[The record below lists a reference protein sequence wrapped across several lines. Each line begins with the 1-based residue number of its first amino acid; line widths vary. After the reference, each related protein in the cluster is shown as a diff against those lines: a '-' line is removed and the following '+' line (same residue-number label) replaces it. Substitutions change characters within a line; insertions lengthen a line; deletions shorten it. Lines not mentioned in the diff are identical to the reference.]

1 MEDTLKQSNRKGS
14 RVQKNTTAAEKL
26 DQENQASKPQTKKSS
41 KTENNGEQEKG
52 TVISN
57 KSGARKTAKVNGV
70 SESNEAPRAENGKAE
85 EEMIKIK
92 QEEDTEINE
101 QRGKDRHVDESEA
114 KGEINAKEKIQP
126 ETQRKNSHEDSSGI
140 VPVKKRGRPK
150 KGKENPEVNGQG
162 DKVNTGLDGV
172 ANTDPGRGMHT
183 GPDKDVNTVQDNDG
197 NNVLDQDVNLDPDK
211 DVNTNPDKDVN
222 TNPDKDRDT
231 RMDKNEHAQLDKN
244 VKKKSRKGDGKV
256 HNKSQETVTEET
268 RVSEEPTM
276 AEEGEKTDHKPV
288 GAEDNEGKSNKATK
302 RRNEQPKAVMA
313 DHSNL
318 DSEYQS
324 NENDDCTSPVKR
336 KRGKLVEVKSEAEG
350 GKEIKEKIHTETQK
364 QSNKKDSSETAQD
377 SSETAHAKKRGRPK
391 KDQKNV
397 EINTSLD
404 KDVHSGLAKDANT
417 NLDKDINTDLDKNVN
432 SVGSK
437 SQETATANIKSEET
451 ETADINISE
460 GSKTV
465 PTSKRGR
472 PPKGQKNTEVNGH
485 GDKNINTGLD
495 KDVQKRP
502 TQKSEVQSKSQ
513 EKVSEDTT
521 VSEAQTSK
529 NKKGGKRDDKV
540 DAEDN
545 QTKSARATKRQNE
558 QPKAVMADHSNLDSE
573 SQSNENDNCTSPVK
587 RKRGKQVEVKSEA
600 ERGKET
606 KKKIHTETQ
615 KQNKEDSPETAHAKK
630 RGRPKKGEEKT
641 KSSPKKFEETRDP
654 KSDGEDATKRKRGRQ
669 EHTVPGDEEKPTDK
683 KGKGKHTSDKSHA
696 TSKWEENAA
705 KFKWAKSA
713 KKKFVGGH
721 VSIAGGLYKA
731 VLEAEDMGSRAF
743 GLFLRSQR
751 QWATKPLA
759 DKDAQKFRDTCVEY
773 GYHPDMILPH
783 GSYLMN
789 CGSPEEENLQKSRN
803 LLVEEL
809 QRCQKL
815 GLTRFN
821 FHPGSTC
828 GKISVEECLDRI
840 GDSINQALDKTEGVT
855 VVIEN
860 MCCQGN
866 TVGGKFEELREII
879 NRVQDKTRIGV
890 CLDTCHM
897 FAAGYDIS
905 TEKGFSSMMEEFER
919 VVGLRYLKAIH
930 LNDSK
935 GEVGNNLDRHE
946 NIGKGHIGMEGFRRI
961 MNDSRLNNIPMILET
976 PCPDDDTY
984 EKEVKI
990 LYSLCK

>member
-14 RVQKNTTAAEKL
+14 RVQKTTTAAVKL
-26 DQENQASKPQTKKSS
+26 DQENPASKPQTKKSS

-85 EEMIKIK
+85 EMIKIK

-101 QRGKDRHVDESEA
+101 QRGKDRHVDESET

-162 DKVNTGLDGV
+162 DKVNSGLDGV

-183 GPDKDVNTVQDNDG
+183 GPDKDVNTGQDNDG

-211 DVNTNPDKDVN
+211 DVNTNQDKDEN
-222 TNPDKDRDT
+222 TNPDKDSDT

-318 DSEYQS
+318 DSENQS
-324 NENDDCTSPVKR
+324 NENDDCTSPVKH
-336 KRGKLVEVKSEAEG
+336 KRGKLVEVKSEAAGDQEM
-350 GKEIKEKIHTETQK
+350 KEKIHTETQK

-391 KDQKNV
+391 KDQKNL

-472 PPKGQKNTEVNGH
+472 RPKGQKNTEVNVH

-495 KDVQKRP
+495 KDVQKKP

-540 DAEDN
+540 DAKDN
-545 QTKSARATKRQNE
+545 QTKSARATKRKNE

-600 ERGKET
+600 EGGKET
-606 KKKIHTETQ
+606 KKKIHKETQ

-641 KSSPKKFEETRDP
+641 KSSPKKFGETRDP

-669 EHTVPGDEEKPTDK
+669 EHTVPGDEEKQTDK

-866 TVGGKFEELREII
+866 TVGGKFEELKEII
-879 NRVQDKTRIGV
+879 DRVQDKTRIGV

-919 VVGLRYLKAIH
+919 VVGFRYLKAIH

-935 GEVGNNLDRHE
+935 GKVGNNLDRHE
-946 NIGKGHIGMEGFRRI
+946 NIGKGHIGTEGFRRI

>member
-1 MEDTLKQSNRKGS
+1 MKTFFFFTVMEDTLKQSNRKGS

-183 GPDKDVNTVQDNDG
+183 GPDKDVNTGQDNDG

-231 RMDKNEHAQLDKN
+231 SMDKNEHAQLDKN

-268 RVSEEPTM
+268 KVSEEPTM

-318 DSEYQS
+318 DSENQS
-324 NENDDCTSPVKR
+324 NENDDYTSPVKR
-336 KRGKLVEVKSEAEG
+336 KRGKLVEVKSEAAGE
-350 GKEIKEKIHTETQK
+350 KEIKEKIHTETQK
-364 QSNKKDSSETAQD
+364 QNKEDSSETAHD

-495 KDVQKRP
+495 KDVQKKP
-502 TQKSEVQSKSQ
+502 TQKSEVQSKSH

-545 QTKSARATKRQNE
+545 RTKSARATKRQNE

-600 ERGKET
+600 ESGKET

-654 KSDGEDATKRKRGRQ
+654 KSDGEEATKRKRGRQ
-669 EHTVPGDEEKPTDK
+669 EHTVPGDEEKQTDK
-683 KGKGKHTSDKSHA
+683 KGKGKQTSDKSHA

-721 VSIAGGLYKA
+721 VSIAG
-731 VLEAEDMGSRAF
+731 
-743 GLFLRSQR
+743 
-751 QWATKPLA
+751 
-759 DKDAQKFRDTCVEY
+759 
-773 GYHPDMILPH
+773 
-783 GSYLMN
+783 
-789 CGSPEEENLQKSRN
+789 
-803 LLVEEL
+803 
-809 QRCQKL
+809 
-815 GLTRFN
+815 
-821 FHPGSTC
+821 
-828 GKISVEECLDRI
+828 
-840 GDSINQALDKTEGVT
+840 
-855 VVIEN
+855 
-860 MCCQGN
+860 
-866 TVGGKFEELREII
+866 EI
-879 NRVQDKTRIGV
+879 
-890 CLDTCHM
+890 
-897 FAAGYDIS
+897 
-905 TEKGFSSMMEEFER
+905 
-919 VVGLRYLKAIH
+919 
-930 LNDSK
+930 
-935 GEVGNNLDRHE
+935 
-946 NIGKGHIGMEGFRRI
+946 
-961 MNDSRLNNIPMILET
+961 
-976 PCPDDDTY
+976 
-984 EKEVKI
+984 
-990 LYSLCK
+990 

>member
-1 MEDTLKQSNRKGS
+1 
-14 RVQKNTTAAEKL
+14 
-26 DQENQASKPQTKKSS
+26 
-41 KTENNGEQEKG
+41 
-52 TVISN
+52 
-57 KSGARKTAKVNGV
+57 
-70 SESNEAPRAENGKAE
+70 
-85 EEMIKIK
+85 MIKIK

-172 ANTDPGRGMHT
+172 ANTD
-183 GPDKDVNTVQDNDG
+183 
-197 NNVLDQDVNLDPDK
+197 
-211 DVNTNPDKDVN
+211 
-222 TNPDKDRDT
+222 PDKDRDT

-855 VVIEN
+855 VGKYGDSIKQALVKMEGVTVGKYGDSINQALDKTEGVTVVIEN

>member
-1 MEDTLKQSNRKGS
+1 MKTFFFFTVMEDTLKQSNRKGS

-26 DQENQASKPQTKKSS
+26 DQENLASKPQTKKSS

-318 DSEYQS
+318 DSENQS
-324 NENDDCTSPVKR
+324 NENDDYTSPVKR
-336 KRGKLVEVKSEAEG
+336 KRGKLVEVKSEAAG
-350 GKEIKEKIHTETQK
+350 DKEIKEKIHTETQK
-364 QSNKKDSSETAQD
+364 QSNKEDSSETAQD

-404 KDVHSGLAKDANT
+404 KDIHSGLAKDANT

-513 EKVSEDTT
+513 EK
-521 VSEAQTSK
+521 
-529 NKKGGKRDDKV
+529 GDDKV

-545 QTKSARATKRQNE
+545 QTKSARATKRKIE

-573 SQSNENDNCTSPVK
+573 SHSNENDNCTSPVK

-600 ERGKET
+600 EGGKGT

-654 KSDGEDATKRKRGRQ
+654 KSDGEEATKRKRGRQ

-731 VLEAEDMGSRAF
+731 VLEAEEMGSRAF

-821 FHPGSTC
+821 FHPG
-828 GKISVEECLDRI
+828 
-840 GDSINQALDKTEGVT
+840 NQG
-855 VVIEN
+855 
-860 MCCQGN
+860 
-866 TVGGKFEELREII
+866 
-879 NRVQDKTRIGV
+879 
-890 CLDTCHM
+890 
-897 FAAGYDIS
+897 
-905 TEKGFSSMMEEFER
+905 
-919 VVGLRYLKAIH
+919 
-930 LNDSK
+930 
-935 GEVGNNLDRHE
+935 
-946 NIGKGHIGMEGFRRI
+946 
-961 MNDSRLNNIPMILET
+961 
-976 PCPDDDTY
+976 
-984 EKEVKI
+984 
-990 LYSLCK
+990 